1 MSEDALTT
9 RFLCDL
15 ARRAALVLV
24 KSRLETESMT
34 GNKIIG
40 IDLGTTNSCVA
51 VIEGGKPVVIANSEG
66 FRTTPSVVSYD
77 QNAVRSVGLPAK
89 RQAIKH
95 PDRTIQSIKRY
106 MGTNHRV
113 TIDHM
118 EFSPEQ
124 ISACILQKLKA
135 QAQAYLGERVSKAII
150 TVPAYFD
157 DAQRLATRHAGEIAG
172 LEVLRVVN
180 EPTAS
185 ALAYGF
191 NRMGQEANIVIFDF
205 GGGTFDVTILQLSD
219 GVLEVKSTNGN
230 NKLGGDDFDERI
242 IKYILDHVKA
252 EYGTDLA
259 GDSVV
264 RQRLKEA
271 AEKAKIELSGL
282 TATQISLPFLAYAD
296 GAPINV
302 DLNFTQAQ
310 FAELTRDLVYATA
323 GPIGGALVDAR
334 LSADKIDHVV
344 LVGGTTRIPSV
355 QQFIRSFFNSEPVKS
370 VNPDEAVAMGAAI
383 QGGIISGEITDVLL
397 LDVIPLTL
405 GYEDAQGKFVKVVHR
420 NSTIPSSQTR
430 AFKTTRD
437 DQTSLSIHVLQGE
450 SVECDQNT
458 SLARFDIDNIPP
470 GPAGSQSIEVSFDV
484 DADGIFNCS
493 VSHAGGKAKRV
504 ILKRTTGYNQ
514 DQIEILKRDEE
525 TRAQRELEEANRVAA
540 VVLAESSISDAERL
554 LSKAGAEAPQDEVE
568 QVRTLTGALKE
579 AVNNASLNEIEML
592 RSKLE
597 VGVNNFR
604 RAAIKSAS

>member
-1 MSEDALTT
+1 MRSICASLITIH
-9 RFLCDL
+9 
-15 ARRAALVLV
+15 ARLKRVCICFG
-24 KSRLETESMT
+24 EMMT

-40 IDLGTTNSCVA
+40 IDLGTTNSCIA

-66 FRTTPSVVSYD
+66 LRTTPSVVSYD
-77 QNAVRSVGLPAK
+77 QNCVRSVGLPAK

-113 TIDHM
+113 KIDHM

-172 LEVLRVVN
+172 LEVVRVVN

-191 NRMGQEANIVIFDF
+191 NRTGQEANIVIFDF
-205 GGGTFDVTILQLSD
+205 GGGTFDVTILQLAE
-219 GVLEVKSTNGN
+219 GVLQVKATNGN
-230 NKLGGDDFDERI
+230 NKLGGDDFDDRI
-242 IKYILDHVKA
+242 VKHILDYVKHNHQ
-252 EYGTDLA
+252 TDLST
-259 GDSVV
+259 DSVV

-282 TATQISLPFLAYAD
+282 SSTQISLPFLAYAA
-296 GAPINV
+296 GEA
-302 DLNFTQAQ
+302 LNIEMTLTQQ
-310 FAELTRDLVYATA
+310 ELGELTKDLVQATA
-323 GPIGGALVDAR
+323 VPIGNALRDAR
-334 LSADKIDHVV
+334 LNASQIDHVV

-355 QQFIRSFFNSEPVKS
+355 QQFIRTFFNKEPVKS

-383 QGGIISGEITDVLL
+383 QGGILSGEISDVLL

-405 GYEDAQGKFVKVVHR
+405 GFEAPDSKFHKVVQR
-420 NSTIPSSQTR
+420 NSTIPCSKSHT
-430 AFKTTRD
+430 FKTTRD
-437 DQTSLSIHVLQGE
+437 QQTSLHVHVLQGE
-450 SVECDQNT
+450 HDDASLNT
-458 SLARFDIDNIPP
+458 SLARFDVDGIPP
-470 GPAGSQSIEVSFDV
+470 GPAGAESIHVTFNV
-484 DADGIFNCS
+484 DADGIFQCS
-493 VSHAGGKAKRV
+493 VQHGGGTSQRV

-514 DQIEILKRDEE
+514 DQLEILKREE
-525 TRAQRELEEANRVAA
+525 QLRSEREADEANRLAA
-540 VVLAESSISDAERL
+540 LVLAESTISEAERL
-554 LSKAGAEAPQDEVE
+554 LSKASADAPAEEIGRVKQI
-568 QVRTLTGALKE
+568 LGALKD
-579 AVNNASLNEIEML
+579 AIGSASMKEIEVL
-592 RSKLE
+592 RSKLDAS
-597 VGVNNFR
+597 VTNCR
-604 RAAIKSAS
+604 RAGVH

>member
-1 MSEDALTT
+1 MT
-9 RFLCDL
+9 
-15 ARRAALVLV
+15 
-24 KSRLETESMT
+24 T

-51 VIEGGKPVVIANSEG
+51 VIEGGKPVVIANTEG

-77 QNAVRSVGLPAK
+77 QNCMRSVGLPAK

-113 TIDHM
+113 QIDHM

-135 QAQAYLGERVSKAII
+135 QAQTYLGERVTKAIV

-205 GGGTFDVTILQLSD
+205 GGGTFDVTILQLCD
-219 GVLEVKSTNGN
+219 GVLQVKSTNGN

-242 IKYILDHVKA
+242 IKHLLDYVRSQHNL
-252 EYGTDLA
+252 DLSK
-259 GDSVV
+259 DLIV

-271 AEKAKIELSGL
+271 AEKAKIELSGM
-282 TATQISLPFLAYAD
+282 TSTQISLPFLAYAAGD
-296 GAPINV
+296 AVNVDMTLTQQQFGELTKDLVQGTAAPIGN
-302 DLNFTQAQ
+302 
-310 FAELTRDLVYATA
+310 
-323 GPIGGALVDAR
+323 ALRDAR

-355 QQFIRSFFNSEPVKS
+355 QQFIRSFFNKEPVKS
-370 VNPDEAVAMGAAI
+370 VNPDEAVAIGAAI
-383 QGGIISGEITDVLL
+383 QGGILSGEVQDVLL
-397 LDVIPLTL
+397 LDVVPLTL
-405 GYEDAQGKFVKVVHR
+405 GFEDADGKFNKIVMR
-420 NSTIPSSQTR
+420 NSTIPTSKTHT
-430 AFKTTRD
+430 FKTTRNQ
-437 DQTSLSIHVLQGE
+437 QTSLSVHVLQGE
-450 SVECDQNT
+450 SDNCTENT
-458 SLARFDIDNIPP
+458 SLARFDVDGIPAA
-470 GPAGSQSIEVSFDV
+470 PAGAQTVDVKFDI
-484 DADGIFNCS
+484 DADGIFHCS
-493 VSHAGGKAKRV
+493 VSHAGGKTERV

-514 DQIEILKRDEE
+514 DQLEILKRDEQM
-525 TRAQRELEEANRVAA
+525 RAEREAEEANRLAA
-540 VVLAESSISDAERL
+540 VVLAESSITEAERI
-554 LSKAGAEAPQDEVE
+554 LSKAGVDAPQE
-568 QVRTLTGALKE
+568 QVVAVRQLLDALKS
-579 AVNNASLNEIEML
+579 AVGSASVNEIESL
-592 RSKLE
+592 RNKLE
-597 VGVNNFR
+597 AGVINFR
-604 RAAIKSAS
+604 RSRTATSAN